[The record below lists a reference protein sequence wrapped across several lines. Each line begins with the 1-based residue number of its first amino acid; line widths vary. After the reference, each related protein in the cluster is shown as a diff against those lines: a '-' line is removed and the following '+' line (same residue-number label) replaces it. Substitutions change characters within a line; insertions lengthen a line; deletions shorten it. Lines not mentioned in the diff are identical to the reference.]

1 LRVPGCWDGFEL
13 TVRAILGQQ
22 VTVKGATILASR
34 MASQFGRLLSAR
46 NGLTHLFPTPEAIA
60 GADLSR
66 VGLTRPRAET
76 LRAFARAVCKKQISF
91 DGVPDYDAFPSD
103 DLGLRRSASDCTR
116 GGLERRSEAWR
127 PWRAYA
133 VMLLWQSSGT
143 ARSGIQMHL
152 RSCPYTALPLESGPW

>member
-1 LRVPGCWDGFEL
+1 VPGCWDGFEL

-133 VMLLWQSSGT
+133 VILLWQSSGT